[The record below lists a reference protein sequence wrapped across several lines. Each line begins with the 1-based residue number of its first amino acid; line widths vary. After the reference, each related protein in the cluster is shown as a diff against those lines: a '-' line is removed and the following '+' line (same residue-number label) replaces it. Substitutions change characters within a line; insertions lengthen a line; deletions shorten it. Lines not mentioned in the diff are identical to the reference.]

1 MPVGDN
7 EAWLWCPVRPF
18 SWEAFFK
25 DGWGQN
31 NLLEWCEWSI
41 TIPSRIEHFP
51 SPSTSP
57 FECTWDPNRRH
68 WKKQTSE
75 WKVLPSH
82 LSSVNLLAQL
92 WSILQ
97 SQGAKRGSVNDQLTS
112 RCRSHNKNSFCQIF
126 TITSRVIKAFKV
138 TSLMGGWR
146 QKPTIEHCIFQA
158 ASNNNDADK
167 DKRMPCQWYVGFTSI
182 NGSQCEY
189 L

>member
-7 EAWLWCPVRPF
+7 ESWLWCPVRPF
-18 SWEAFFK
+18 SWETFFK
-25 DGWGQN
+25 D
-31 NLLEWCEWSI
+31 NLVEWCEWGI

-68 WKKQTSE
+68 WKKQTWE

-82 LSSVNLLAQL
+82 LSSQSTSLLNSGAYWNHRARSVDQFTISSQVDAAHTIKIVFG
-92 WSILQ
+92 WS
-97 SQGAKRGSVNDQLTS
+97 
-112 RCRSHNKNSFCQIF
+112 QIF
-126 TITSRVIKAFKV
+126 TMSHHWWKMAPKAYDR
-138 TSLMGGWR
+138 T
-146 QKPTIEHCIFQA
+146 FQA

-167 DKRMPCQWYVGFTSI
+167 DKRMPCRWYFGFISI